1 MKIVYHAEN
10 GMDANI
16 VKGVIESAG
25 IFAQVRGEGLQGA
38 VGEAAAMNNVKVWVN
53 DEDYATAR
61 EIVNDWQSAEFVS
74 DEADLFVDDE
84 DVYHEPAQS
93 ESHLVR
99 DVCIAVVI
107 VLLFVA
113 ATIKF

>member
-16 VKGVIESAG
+16 LVGVLASAD
-25 IFAQVRGEGLQGA
+25 IYAQVRGEGLQGA

-53 DEDYATAR
+53 DEDYTTAR
-61 EIVNDWQSAEFVS
+61 EIVNDWQSAKFVS
-74 DEADLFVDDE
+74 DDADLFAEEDDLY
-84 DVYHEPAQS
+84 DEPAQS

-99 DVCIAVVI
+99 DACIAVVI
-107 VLLFVA
+107 ILLFVA